1 MVAAI
6 TMSQGDR
13 MQRPILL
20 NRMSHERFINCLSMR
35 SSLVHDDALF
45 DVFVATDTYH
55 LRIRVTERDRYR
67 IWSYRVKT
75 KARKGLR
82 KHGQEGGLPGRT
94 AKTGSSMFVLNCQ
107 RALADGVDS
116 QSMVGSC

>member
-1 MVAAI
+1 
-6 TMSQGDR
+6 

-20 NRMSHERFINCLSMR
+20 NRMSHERFNNCLSIR

-55 LRIRVTERDRYR
+55 LRIRVTEKDRYR

-82 KHGQEGGLPGRT
+82 KHGLGAVFPAGQQKPE
-94 AKTGSSMFVLNCQ
+94 AQCWF
-107 RALADGVDS
+107 
-116 QSMVGSC
+116 